1 MTRIARSKKAN
12 APEFRPRVSL
22 ASEAAG
28 PPKNPLPPWRV
39 VIADQSEARIYEV
52 DGAVS
57 RMELVGTLEN
67 PSARKPERELTSS
80 RPGRKM
86 NRTAGLGQSLSPP
99 DTAKHEK
106 NAQFAKAVAAVAG
119 RRMKSGERLAL
130 IAAPRLLGMI
140 TRALPAS
147 ASSRVARTVARDV
160 THESA
165 AELRSRL
172 RKALVSVD

>member
-1 MTRIARSKKAN
+1 MTRTARPKKAT

-28 PPKNPLPPWRV
+28 PPKNPALPWRV
-39 VIADQSEARIYEV
+39 VIADQSEARIYAV

-57 RMELVGTLEN
+57 SMELIGTLEN
-67 PSARKPERELTSS
+67 PAARQAEQDLISS

-86 NRTAGLGQSLSPP
+86 NRAAGLGQSLSAPE
-99 DTAKHEK
+99 TVKHEK

-119 RRMKSGERLAL
+119 RRMKAGERLAL

-140 TRALPAS
+140 TRALPSS

-165 AELRSRL
+165 AELRNRL
-172 RKALVSVD
+172 RKALVNVD